1 MFAGRWR
8 ARGAGRA
15 REQISPLSETTSWN
29 SRYSRAPKIGARIA
43 RAKRPAEREERRRR
57 RRGERS
63 VKGRADERR
72 GIEATKKRRR
82 RRGEDGEENEIKCR
96 DEAFR
101 ISSSDPARRWKR
113 EGREGDGP
121 KEDPAQSGD
130 KRVVRTVLNRS
141 EYLYAASSFAP
152 FLPCLCRRLLLPLLP
167 PPPLLLLLPR
177 ASTRGPMRYL
187 LDYPVLINSSGFI
200 FIFLVGRHLA
210 HEVSRERDSS
220 GYAARTI
227 AAEEKRREKRE
238 ERRWRREWSS
248 TWKHV

>member
-113 EGREGDGP
+113 EGREREGEGDGP

-152 FLPCLCRRLLLPLLP
+152 FLPCLCRRLLLSP
-167 PPPLLLLLPR
+167 PPSPALPR
-177 ASTRGPMRYL
+177 ASTRSHAVSSWLPGP
-187 LDYPVLINSSGFI
+187 N
-200 FIFLVGRHLA
+200 
-210 HEVSRERDSS
+210 
-220 GYAARTI
+220 
-227 AAEEKRREKRE
+227 
-238 ERRWRREWSS
+238 
-248 TWKHV
+248 